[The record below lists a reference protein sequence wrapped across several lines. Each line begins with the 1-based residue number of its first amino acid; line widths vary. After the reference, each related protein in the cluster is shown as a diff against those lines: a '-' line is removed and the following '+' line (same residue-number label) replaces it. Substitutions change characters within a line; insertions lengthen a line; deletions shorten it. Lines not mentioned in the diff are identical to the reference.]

1 MPQNVRKSRRIGR
14 SCITL
19 FIRMSLAGGQFFR
32 KSTYQEGGRQLLF
45 NAMGHNFA
53 IFHSIALAESLMLAL
68 KKRYVPHRIPEL
80 ITILVQT
87 LLFLGLLSRFQ
98 KTYLPQNSHSLQF
111 CRRRFRFQL
120 LIKTNKPTLI
130 TKHNLFLRSN

>member
-1 MPQNVRKSRRIGR
+1 
-14 SCITL
+14 
-19 FIRMSLAGGQFFR
+19 
-32 KSTYQEGGRQLLF
+32 
-45 NAMGHNFA
+45 MGHNFA

-98 KTYLPQNSHSLQF
+98 KTSVF
-111 CRRRFRFQL
+111 
-120 LIKTNKPTLI
+120 
-130 TKHNLFLRSN
+130 NLFALEFAFASFLSKALSIPTFDFDYKINFIY